1 MTFLILL
8 GLQMSLLLFGGLFLG
23 SVPGLTEGSAS
34 VNSLLGMTR
43 TLWEIVD
50 SIMLSNPSVSDEFHS
65 LVVDLAVI
73 NSMNFCEK

>member
-50 SIMLSNPSVSDEFHS
+50 SIMLSNH
-65 LVVDLAVI
+65 
-73 NSMNFCEK
+73 

>member
-8 GLQMSLLLFGGLFLG
+8 GLQMSLLLLFGGLFLG

-34 VNSLLGMTR
+34 VNSLLGTTR

-50 SIMLSNPSVSDEFHS
+50 SIMLSNH
-65 LVVDLAVI
+65 
-73 NSMNFCEK
+73 

>member
-8 GLQMSLLLFGGLFLG
+8 GLQMSLLLFSGLFLG

-34 VNSLLGMTR
+34 VNSLLGTTR

-50 SIMLSNPSVSDEFHS
+50 SIMLSNH
-65 LVVDLAVI
+65 
-73 NSMNFCEK
+73 